1 MEISEAK
8 QANSVVMRNR
18 DKTRNGEK
26 WKMLL
31 CVSVSVAIGIVGIVQ
46 HGTADRL
53 RKFEEFQPS
62 DTDPRAA
69 A

>member
-1 MEISEAK
+1 MK

-31 CVSVSVAIGIVGIVQ
+31 CVSVSVSVAIGIVGIVQ